1 MADASGWGQGPE
13 RAQHFI
19 SQSPQERKIPEGA
32 VIRILIADD
41 HKYVREGLKMIVS
54 DAEDMV
60 VAAEASD
67 GEEVLDKLKTDDFD
81 VMVLDI
87 SMPGKS
93 GLDVLR
99 ELRAR
104 GKETPVLLISTYAQ
118 EEYRKKAIEQGA
130 NGFLSKGDAPEKLID
145 AIREVSRS
153 K

>member
-1 MADASGWGQGPE
+1 
-13 RAQHFI
+13 
-19 SQSPQERKIPEGA
+19 
-32 VIRILIADD
+32 
-41 HKYVREGLKMIVS
+41 MIVS